1 MGFWNKVKEGFTQMT
16 GGGGNMQI
24 VLQNPKVK
32 RGESLNVTITLNAT
46 APLTGKSVNVEVT
59 GTETDQVPGT
69 GCVHHT
75 RLQYTGQPFDD
86 NTVQRAKRRT
96 TRPIH
101 TSVPVDG
108 AVSMQAG
115 ETKTLH
121 RLCPD
126 T

>member
-46 APLTGKSVNVEVT
+46 APLTGKSAGERRSNGNRDSEI
-59 GTETDQVPGT
+59 PGT

-75 RLQYTGQPFDD
+75 RLQYSGQPVDD
-86 NTVQRAKRRT
+86 N
-96 TRPIH
+96 
-101 TSVPVDG
+101 
-108 AVSMQAG
+108 AV
-115 ETKTLH
+115 
-121 RLCPD
+121 
-126 T
+126 